1 MLVDIQVFSLL
12 VHVMLMY
19 IMYVEVLSKGGYYVQ
34 FLNDN

>member
-12 VHVMLMY
+12 VMLMY